1 MNKFFVIG
9 FLIVSILTI
18 SCVCAAEVNVQIN
31 GEIVNFEDTNAQII
45 NDRTMVPFRKI
56 FNELGV
62 TNDNIEWNGETK
74 TIIAQKDDI
83 EIKLQIGNN
92 IAEKKVGIQS
102 SKITLDSAPVIDN
115 GRTLVPLRF
124 IAESLGKIVGWDAT
138 NKTAIIID
146 YDYFMNAIKNKSG
159 ALYNFLNTESS
170 NMQVSITRNYT
181 DKENANNNNTAVV
194 NAAISETKNDN
205 IIHQDVTLI
214 FSGTN
219 DLMKDIA
226 SEGWNNIHYEND
238 YYDTYFTT
246 KALTDGW
253 KKVYGQE
260 QLKFLYTGLNCEG
273 KNTNS
278 ITDLFKDMCLINEN
292 NLNVQTFKTRREEFD
307 ALLNKLQPGGNW
319 TLTTGEISSESIE
332 MNYFDL
338 TKLDNTMF
346 DSKLNRVWCF
356 LNSQVFNYD
365 ITWEELRYD
374 YPTMRLSLNAK
385 NLELEIDFILTNE
398 YNERVEYIIK
408 INK

>member
-1 MNKFFVIG
+1 MRKFFAIML
-9 FLIVSILTI
+9 LIVSILTI
-18 SCVCAAEVNVQIN
+18 SNVYAAEVNVQIN
-31 GEIVNFEDTNAQII
+31 GEIINFEDTNAQII
-45 NDRTMVPFRKI
+45 NDRTMVPFRRI

-62 TNDNIEWNGETK
+62 TNENIEWNGENK
-74 TIIAQKDDI
+74 TIIAKKNDI

-92 IAEKKVGIQS
+92 IAEKKVGTNL
-102 SKITLDSAPVIDN
+102 SKITLDSSPVIDN

-124 IAESLGKIVGWDAT
+124 IAESLGKTVGWDAA

-146 YDYFMNAIKNKSG
+146 YDYFMNKIKNKSV
-159 ALYNFLNTESS
+159 ALYNFLNTETS
-170 NMQVSITRNYT
+170 NMQVSITRNYI
-181 DKENANNNNTAVV
+181 DKEDGSTNTAVV
-194 NAAISETKNDN
+194 NAAISEAKSGNA
-205 IIHQDVTLI
+205 IHQDVTVV

-219 DLMKDIA
+219 DLIKDIE
-226 SEGWNNIHYEND
+226 SEGWSNIHYEND

-260 QLKFLYTGLNCEG
+260 QLKFLYSGLNCEG

-278 ITDLFKDMCLINEN
+278 ISDLFKEMSMIDDNNINI
-292 NLNVQTFKTRREEFD
+292 QTFKTRREEFD

-319 TLTTGEISSESIE
+319 TLTTGDISSESIE
-332 MNYFDL
+332 MNYYDI

-346 DSKLNRVWCF
+346 NSMLNRVWSF

-365 ITWEELRYD
+365 FTWEELRYD

-385 NLELEIDFILTNE
+385 NLELEIDFVLTND